1 MRKHISKVLI
11 VVILVMAIIIGRLRI
26 AQNAMETSFNSE
38 VEWLYMDGLLS
49 DSQAFLDC
57 IRDCRD
63 EPTDVAYVKLYYQTD
78 VCWNERRNL

>member
-26 AQNAMETSFNSE
+26 VQNAMETSFNSE

-49 DSQAFLDC
+49 DSQAFLEC

>member
-26 AQNAMETSFNSE
+26 AQNAMETRFNSE
-38 VEWLYMDGLLS
+38 VERLCMDGLLS

-63 EPTDVAYVKLYYQTD
+63 EPTEVAYVKLYYQAD
-78 VCWNERRNL
+78 VCWNKMRNL